1 MKYLING
8 GRYQDLYNEYKSIKK
23 MDKTIARHVAFEHIR
38 YIMQDLVVFKADSLI
53 DKKTGDVNNTTKDR
67 LKFLQSYGIPKVKA
81 IYDGIIAPKPNDLG
95 RIELVEAFDY
105 LFKNKDDDRK
115 VTYHKQFPNGFKIN

>member
-38 YIMQDLVVFKADSLI
+38 YIMQDMVVFKSDSLI

-67 LKFLQSYGIPKVKA
+67 LKFIQAYGIPKVKA
-81 IYDGIIAPKPNDLG
+81 IYDGIIAPQPNDLG

-115 VTYHKQFPNGFKIN
+115 VTYSKHYSNGFRIK

>member
-8 GRYQDLYNEYKSIKK
+8 GRYQDLYNEYKTIKK
-23 MDKTIARHVAFEHIR
+23 MDKTLARHCAFEHIR

-67 LKFLQSYGIPKVKA
+67 LKFLQAYGIPKVRA
-81 IYDGIIAPKPNDLG
+81 IYDALIAPQPHDLG

-115 VTYHKQFPNGFKIN
+115 VIYDKHYSNGFKIK

>member
-1 MKYLING
+1 MKYLIKG

-23 MDKTIARHVAFEHIR
+23 MDKSIARHVAFEHIR
-38 YIMQDLVVFKADSLI
+38 YIMQDMVVFKSDSLI

-67 LKFLQSYGIPKVKA
+67 LKFIQAYGIPKVKA
-81 IYDGIIAPKPNDLG
+81 IYDGIIAPQPHDLG